1 MKSDERCERDMAS
14 VPHEV
19 LHALAGMSGYDRML
33 EIDRIAAAYG
43 VGHAWIEQQ
52 IAGSPQPS
60 SPAQDPNNF
69 APSSKEAPPLPTTP
83 SILNTQSFRFQYDP
97 SEQAAERRQS
107 VSQAILCPACGV
119 ALGIP
124 SVRPIKVTCP
134 QCLQESIFQS

>member
-1 MKSDERCERDMAS
+1 MKNDERCVGGMAS
-14 VPHEV
+14 VPPEL

-43 VGHAWIEQQ
+43 VSHAWIEQQ

-60 SPAQDPNNF
+60 SPAHDPNNF
-69 APSSKEAPPLPTTP
+69 APQSKEAPALPPTP
-83 SILNTQSFRFQYDP
+83 FPSNRQSFRFQYDP

-134 QCLQESIFQS
+134 QCLQESVFQS

>member
-1 MKSDERCERDMAS
+1 MKNDERCVGGMAS
-14 VPHEV
+14 VPPEL

-43 VGHAWIEQQ
+43 VSHAWIEQQ

-60 SPAQDPNNF
+60 SPAHDPNNF
-69 APSSKEAPPLPTTP
+69 APQSKEAPALPSTP
-83 SILNTQSFRFQYDP
+83 FPSNRQSFRFQYDP

-134 QCLQESIFQS
+134 QCLQESVFQS

>member
-1 MKSDERCERDMAS
+1 
-14 VPHEV
+14 
-19 LHALAGMSGYDRML
+19 ML
-33 EIDRIAAAYG
+33 EIDRIASAYG

-52 IAGSPQPS
+52 IAGSAQPS

-69 APSSKEAPPLPTTP
+69 APSSKEAPALPSTP
-83 SILNTQSFRFQYDP
+83 SIPNTQSFRFQYDP

-124 SVRPIKVTCP
+124 AVRPIKVTCP